1 MAMKPCGQ
9 VLEQQGEL
17 AGAHSAYREA
27 LTAAKSSSEGVG
39 AQHQFLSAAEEA
51 ACSLGL
57 ARTAVLCG
65 DAGLG
70 AALAAASE
78 DQAVWLECA
87 YLLEATQQLQASG
100 RCCRPIKRGYCCHTS
115 WWDEGATTWRSVAA
129 CAGLIAE
136 LLQLYTVSVS
146 TPASRLQPSCTSGP
160 ARLARQ
166 LRCTCRR
173 SSWTSALA
181 WSRTAPAQSCSC
193 RSRTPLK
200 ARTSASLFCHSNGG
214 YCCAHHRS

>member
-136 LLQLYTVSVS
+136 LLQLYTGVCVH
-146 TPASRLQPSCTSGP
+146 PGIQAAAELYERAGQAGKAAALYLQAQQLDQC
-160 ARLARQ
+160 ARLVADGACPELQ
-166 LRCTCRR
+166 LPFAHALEGAHLCKPFLSQQWRLLLCTP
-173 SSWTSALA
+173 S
-181 WSRTAPAQSCSC
+181 
-193 RSRTPLK
+193 
-200 ARTSASLFCHSNGG
+200 
-214 YCCAHHRS
+214 